1 MAKIGFGNY
10 NKNYIYIIMAIC
22 CGLFNNT
29 LSQINYYTAFEPLRL
44 FPTEGQEKFSNH
56 ILIHQILYYFGTFI
70 ISIIFSKSENRE
82 SKKENSN
89 VVKRETKGSKNKYIY
104 IGMEEYLKISSINVW
119 VVMLL
124 WVLIEQVIEKY
135 NCIFSH
141 LDFWMIELMIISYLC
156 SKILKIQTYKHQKF
170 VLYFNLVPILFK
182 IATIIL
188 SFKGIEDD
196 KSTNKF
202 LDNNGK
208 MKLIYINYPFL
219 MIIGII
225 IYSPLMAT
233 KSYIYVKIKYFM
245 DSKYISENSLLKLYG
260 LIGTIFYTLIGIIS
274 TIFKCK
280 EDNDIKN
287 FYDYICNIVYE
298 DNKYLENFISFF
310 TTTISIKE
318 ILIEIIAVFFGM
330 VSFYFYKFYLLS
342 IVKFLSPVH
351 LIFLT
356 PVYYFF
362 FKVILI
368 IYNIFYLI
376 FHHGTGKFLDDTDMK
391 YTIPKFFLDVSGDV
405 YCFFG
410 FLIYLEI
417 IELNCFGLSYNS
429 RKSIDKRGRLESTQI
444 TDDKIIYLDNLN
456 NSDDEDN
463 DDNEDNEDNNEC
475 FNKE

>member
-1 MAKIGFGNY
+1 MPLIGFGNY
-10 NKNYIYIIMAIC
+10 NKNYIYIVLAIC

-29 LSQINYYTAFEPLRL
+29 LSQINYYTAFQPLRL
-44 FPTEGQEKFSNH
+44 LPTEDQEKYSNH
-56 ILIHQILYYFGTFI
+56 GLIHQIFYYFGTFI
-70 ISIIFSKSENRE
+70 ISIIFSKSEIGE
-82 SKKENSN
+82 SKKE
-89 VVKRETKGSKNKYIY
+89 KSKIKKKESKDSKDKYIY
-104 IGMEEYLKISSINVW
+104 IGMEEYLKISSMNVW
-119 VVMLL
+119 LVMFL

-141 LDFWMIELMIISYLC
+141 LDFWMIELMIISYLS

-188 SFKGIEDD
+188 SFKGVEDD

-202 LDNNGK
+202 LDNNGNL
-208 MKLIYINYPFL
+208 KLIYINYPFL

-225 IYSPLMAT
+225 FYSPLMAT
-233 KSYIYVKIKYFM
+233 KSYVYVKIKYFM
-245 DSKYISENSLLKLYG
+245 DSKYISENTLLKLYG

-280 EDNDIKN
+280 EDNDNKN
-287 FYDYICNIVYE
+287 FFDYFCNIVYE
-298 DNKYLENFISFF
+298 NNKYFENFISFF
-310 TTTISIKE
+310 TTSTSIIE
-318 ILIEIIAVFFGM
+318 ILIEIIAVFLGM
-330 VSFYFYKFYLLS
+330 ISFYFYKFYLMKV
-342 IVKFLSPVH
+342 VKFLTPVH

-356 PVYYFF
+356 PIYYFF

-376 FHHGTGKFLDDTDMK
+376 FHEKGKFLDDSEMK

-417 IELNCFGLSYNS
+417 IELYCFNLSYNS
-429 RKSIDKRGRLESTQI
+429 RKSIDQRGRLESSNI
-444 TDDKIIYLDNLN
+444 SDDKIIYLDNLN

-463 DDNEDNEDNNEC
+463 DDNEDNNEC
-475 FNKE
+475 LNKEK